1 MEINEI
7 LNTLNPIFRKRLK
20 KDDIQL
26 SEETTAQDIEGWD
39 SLTHMVLINDIEQ
52 KFEVRFSFND
62 IARLKNVGDIC
73 ITIRSKMN

>member
-7 LNTLNPIFRKRLK
+7 LNTLNPIFRKIVK

-52 KFEVRFSFND
+52 KFGVRFSFRD

-73 ITIRSKMN
+73 RTIRSKTN